1 MTAPNP
7 KRTRPAEGAPEPG
20 QQEERKEPVLT
31 MLGSTKISG
40 KLRITI
46 PIGAAKSLGVDDGD
60 FLIFYVDQDGQHI
73 VKKG

>member
-7 KRTRPAEGAPEPG
+7 KRTRPAEASE
-20 QQEERKEPVLT
+20 QQGERKEPVLT